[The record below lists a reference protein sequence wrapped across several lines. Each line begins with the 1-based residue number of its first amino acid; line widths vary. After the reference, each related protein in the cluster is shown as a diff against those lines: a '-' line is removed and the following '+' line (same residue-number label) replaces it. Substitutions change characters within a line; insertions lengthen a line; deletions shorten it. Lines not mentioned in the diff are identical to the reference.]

1 MGGRLTRVLSKFNV
15 ENRAHREISKKK
27 PRPAP
32 RHPAAALATP
42 DWSASFQEEIKK
54 KDEKLLSFLKDVYVD
69 SNDPGL
75 QRKKKGRNLPHKQED
90 YRPIID
96 GQFNYQDIQTIPKG
110 KILTEEALT
119 LLNNHQ
125 RSPETWTAEKI
136 AEKYSLEL
144 KDVNNL
150 LTFFIPFVM
159 DFLPYKDQKTLD
171 SK

>member
-1 MGGRLTRVLSKFNV
+1 MGGRVTRVLSKFNV
-15 ENRAHREISKKK
+15 ESRAHREISKKK
-27 PRPAP
+27 PKPAP
-32 RHPAAALATP
+32 RHLTAVKP
-42 DWSASFQEEIKK
+42 DWSANFQEEIKK
-54 KDEKLLSFLKDVYVD
+54 KDEKLLTFLKDVYVD
-69 SNDPGL
+69 SSDPDL

-90 YRPIID
+90 YRPVID
-96 GQFNYQDIQTIPKG
+96 GQFNYLDIQTVPKG
-110 KILTEEALT
+110 KVLIEEAMT
-119 LLNNHQ
+119 LLNNHH

>member
-15 ENRAHREISKKK
+15 ENRAHREISKNKA
-27 PRPAP
+27 RPAP
-32 RHPAAALATP
+32 RHPAAAAP

-54 KDEKLLSFLKDVYVD
+54 KDEKLLTFLKDVYVD
-69 SNDPGL
+69 SSDPGL
-75 QRKKKGRNLPHKQED
+75 QRKKKGRNLPHKQQD
-90 YRPIID
+90 YRPVID
-96 GQFNYQDIQTIPKG
+96 GQFNYLDIQDVPKG
-110 KILTEEALT
+110 KVLIEEALT

-159 DFLPYKDQKTLD
+159 DFLPYKDSKALD

>member
-1 MGGRLTRVLSKFNV
+1 MGGRLTRVISKFNV
-15 ENRAHREISKKK
+15 ETRAHQEIGKNK

-32 RHPAAALATP
+32 RHPTAAAP
-42 DWSASFQEEIKK
+42 DWAASFQEEIKK
-54 KDEKLLSFLKDVYVD
+54 KDEKLLTFLKDVYVD
-69 SNDPGL
+69 SSDPGL
-75 QRKKKGRNLPHKQED
+75 QRKKKGRYLPHKQED

-96 GQFNYQDIQTIPKG
+96 GQFNYLDIQTVPKG
-110 KILTEEALT
+110 KVLIEEALT

-159 DFLPYKDQKTLD
+159 DFLPYKDSKTLD

>member
-1 MGGRLTRVLSKFNV
+1 MGGRLTRMLSKFNV
-15 ENRAHREISKKK
+15 ENRAYREISKNK
-27 PRPAP
+27 PKPAP
-32 RHPAAALATP
+32 HHPAAAAP

-54 KDEKLLSFLKDVYVD
+54 KDEKLLTLLKDVYVD
-69 SNDPGL
+69 SSDPGL

-90 YRPIID
+90 YRPVID
-96 GQFNYQDIQTIPKG
+96 GQFNYLDIQTVPKG
-110 KILTEEALT
+110 KVLIEEALT

-159 DFLPYKDQKTLD
+159 DFLPYKDSKTLD